1 MNSAF
6 GLLCF
11 FYSYLCMSL
20 WLFLFI
26 FGLVIE
32 YYMITLGAYV
42 TQDQFDEVVQDVT
55 EINTELDE
63 VEADVDTLESDVD
76 QVEAAEEAQT

>member
-1 MNSAF
+1 
-6 GLLCF
+6 
-11 FYSYLCMSL
+11 
-20 WLFLFI
+20 
-26 FGLVIE
+26 
-32 YYMITLGAYV
+32 MIILGAYV